1 MYKYYISLEDYRQEE
16 DNKFFN
22 KLFHLFFSEVTSI
35 LVIGFREN
43 DFFVEKERF
52 ELIEKKFSE
61 LINRNEVSIFY
72 NNKKPILYAGLMNK
86 QDMDIFIP
94 WEYFETLSFVRLKKG
109 MNIDIEFLEK
119 LTDAYFSS
127 SRERLLRAIS
137 ETIFS
142 KGADNQ
148 DIVIE
153 LQKKWT
159 EEEQYFLGSDI
170 LRIERIFE

>member
-52 ELIEKKFSE
+52 ELIEKKFFE

-72 NNKKPILYAGLMNK
+72 NNKRPVLYAGLMNK

-109 MNIDIEFLEK
+109 MNIDIEFLGK

-127 SRERLLRAIS
+127 SRERLLRVIS

-142 KGADNQ
+142 KGADDQ

-153 LQKKWT
+153 LQKKWIM
-159 EEEQYFLGSDI
+159 EELELSEGDI
-170 LRIERIFE
+170 SRIERLLD

>member
-1 MYKYYISLEDYRQEE
+1 MYKYYIRLEDYRLEE
-16 DNKFFN
+16 DHKFFN

-52 ELIEKKFSE
+52 ELIEKKFLE
-61 LINRNEVSIFY
+61 LINRNEISIFY
-72 NNKKPILYAGLMNK
+72 NNKKPVLYAGLMNK

-109 MNIDIEFLEK
+109 MNIDIEFLVK

-127 SRERLLRAIS
+127 SRERLLRVIS

-142 KGADNQ
+142 KGADDQ
-148 DIVIE
+148 GIVIE
-153 LQKKWT
+153 LQKKWIT
-159 EEEQYFLGSDI
+159 EELELSEGDI
-170 LRIERIFE
+170 SRIERLLD